1 MLPCRANGSVFDTL
15 GSILYAETRE
25 DGMAAFATS
34 WRREIETSRA
44 ERFPRTA
51 CGKLNRNRALFVNMG
66 RNKMA
71 PAQGASPCATSP
83 SQLIEST
90 TGSVGVSSLAP
101 LQAM

>member
-44 ERFPRTA
+44 ERFPRTES
-51 CGKLNRNRALFVNMG
+51 GKLKRNHALFVNTP
-66 RNKMA
+66 R
-71 PAQGASPCATSP
+71 
-83 SQLIEST
+83 
-90 TGSVGVSSLAP
+90 
-101 LQAM
+101 